1 MSESPFSSLDR
12 FIQTPRVT
20 GLALSPDG
28 TRLVA
33 TVSTPDAAGAKY
45 VDALWEIDPTGV
57 REPVRI
63 TFSTE
68 GESQPTFAPD
78 GSLLFV
84 SGRPDPQDADG
95 RTEKALWRLP
105 LVGEASVI
113 ASSPGG
119 LSAPVA
125 ARATSRGALGSA
137 VAALGSAVTPRETAV
152 AARATL
158 DAEPGTSTTAAAPI
172 VLVAGSRLV
181 GSEDAAEDRDRRAS
195 RKDHGVT
202 AILHDGMPIRAWDHE
217 LGDTSARLFLVEPD
231 GAVRDLMPD
240 ARERL
245 RTTDADLAADGSF
258 VLTAVVERASGG
270 RSHSVIARIETTGD
284 TTVAT
289 ATCTVIADEPGIDF
303 SHPRIAPDGSRYVV
317 ARRTRGTYDTPHTEG
332 LEVRSLVA
340 EEGVPPVPI
349 AVDLGDVDAT
359 DVVWS
364 ADGAVL
370 FVSGDLEGT
379 GAVLM
384 IDPWTGRI
392 LRRLAADAAYSSL
405 QPAPDGRAV
414 FALRAAI
421 DCPASPVRL
430 ATDLEDQD
438 PAFLPAPGAVPEL
451 PGTLRRVATE
461 VDGVMVP
468 GWLCLPH
475 RAADAASTGPGA
487 DDASTGSGGD
497 AASIVSG
504 VDAASATDGRHGSG
518 TDAGP
523 VPLMVWVHGGPFS
536 SWNAWSWRW
545 NPWLAVERG
554 YAVLLPD
561 PALSTGYGY
570 QAIARAW
577 PHRAGIVWTEIEAL
591 LDAVL
596 ADTSFGL
603 DAERTALL
611 GASFGGYMTNWIA
624 GHTDRFDCIV
634 THAGLWSLDQQHD
647 TTDAAENKNGLFD
660 TEAEHPDWYAQ
671 NSPDRS
677 ASDITTPM
685 LLVHGNRDY
694 RVPISEA
701 LRAWWDLVSGFDG
714 PPEAMP
720 HRFLQFTS
728 ENHWVLGPSNARV
741 WNETVFAFV
750 DQHVRGGEPLSTRI
764 D

>member
-1 MSESPFSSLDR
+1 MSDSTFSSLDR
-12 FIQTPRVT
+12 FLHTPRVT
-20 GLALSPDG
+20 GLVLSPDG
-28 TRLVA
+28 SRLVA
-33 TVSTPDAAGAKY
+33 TVSTPDRAMSKY
-45 VDALWEIDPTGV
+45 VDALWEIDPAGV
-57 REPVRI
+57 RAPVRI

-68 GESQPTFAPD
+68 GESQPAFAAD

-84 SGRPDPQDADG
+84 SGRPDPQHPDDP
-95 RTEKALWRLP
+95 TEKALWRLP
-105 LVGEASVI
+105 LVGEACVI

-125 ARATSRGALGSA
+125 TRNGHAGTEAATDED
-137 VAALGSAVTPRETAV
+137 TDTAV
-152 AARATL
+152 HRPT
-158 DAEPGTSTTAAAPI
+158 
-172 VLVAGSRLV
+172 VLVSGSRLV
-181 GSEDAAEDRDRRAS
+181 GSADADEDQERRAA
-195 RKDHGVT
+195 RKDHGIS
-202 AILHDGMPIRAWDHE
+202 AILHDGMPIRYWDHE
-217 LGDTSARLFLVEPD
+217 LDDTSARLFLVGPD
-231 GAVRDLMPD
+231 GAVRDLAPD
-240 ARERL
+240 AGQSL
-245 RTTDADLAADGSF
+245 RNTDADLAADGTF
-258 VLTAVVERASGG
+258 VLAASIERVPAG
-270 RSHSVIARIETTGD
+270 RSHTVIVRIETAGD
-284 TTVAT
+284 TVDGAAT
-289 ATCTVIADEPGIDF
+289 RTVIADEPGDDF

-332 LEVRSLVA
+332 LEIRSLVA
-340 EEGVPPVPI
+340 AGDVPPDPI
-349 AVDLGDVDAT
+349 AVDLRDVDAT

-370 FVSGDLEGT
+370 FVSGDLDGA
-379 GAVLM
+379 GAVLT

-392 LRRLAADAAYSSL
+392 LRRLASDAAYSNL
-405 QPAPDGRAV
+405 QPTPDGHSL
-414 FALRAAI
+414 FALRSSI
-421 DCPASPVRL
+421 DRPATPVRL
-430 ATDLEDQD
+430 ELELEDQD
-438 PAFLPAPGAVPEL
+438 PEFLAAPGDVAEL

-475 RAADAASTGPGA
+475 GA
-487 DDASTGSGGD
+487 EG
-497 AASIVSG
+497 
-504 VDAASATDGRHGSG
+504 TDGRPGAGHD
-518 TDAGP
+518 TGP
-523 VPLMVWVHGGPFS
+523 VPLMVWIHGGPFS

-577 PHRAGIVWTEIEAL
+577 PHRAGIVWNEVEAL

-603 DAERTALL
+603 DGERTALL

-660 TEAEHPDWYAQ
+660 TESEHPDWYAQ
-671 NSPDRS
+671 NSPDRT
-677 ASDITTPM
+677 AGDISTPM

-714 PPEAMP
+714 PPEDMP

-728 ENHWVLGPSNARV
+728 ENHWVLSPSNARV
-741 WNETVFAFV
+741 WNDTVLAFV
-750 DQHVRGGEPLSTRI
+750 DQHVRGGEPLSSRI